1 MQFLTE
7 NDFKGIIGANTL
19 TQLRGVGDAD
29 LNIAESLSISELDP
43 LRAKFNISVELTKSD
58 TERNP
63 VIIRLMVHITAY
75 YLYNTVEDA
84 DIPERI
90 TENYKQQ
97 VRDIEKFANGSK
109 ACSLTPLI
117 DETTQAPKSNY
128 RFGGDAPRNN
138 DIF

>member
-19 TQLRGVGDAD
+19 TQLRGIGDAD

-43 LRAKFNISVELTKSD
+43 LRAKFDISAELAKSD
-58 TERNP
+58 TGRNP
-63 VIIRLMVHITAY
+63 VMVRLMVHITAY
-75 YLYNTVEDA
+75 YLYNKVEDD

-90 TENYKQQ
+90 ADNYKTQIK
-97 VRDIEKFANGSK
+97 DIEKFANGSK
-109 ACSLTPLI
+109 SCTLTPLI
-117 DETTQAPKSNY
+117 DETTNAPKSSY

>member
-19 TQLRGVGDAD
+19 TQLRGVSDAD
-29 LNIAESLSISELDP
+29 LNIAESLAISELDP
-43 LRAKFNISVELTKSD
+43 LRAKFDISTELAKSD
-58 TERNP
+58 AGRNP
-63 VIIRLMVHITAY
+63 VMVRLMVHITAY
-75 YLYNTVEDA
+75 YLYNKVEDD

-90 TENYKQQ
+90 TENYKAQ

-109 ACSLTPLI
+109 SCTLTPLI

-128 RFGGDAPRNN
+128 RFGGDTPRNN